1 MRKGKKI
8 VGVAC
13 VLLLALLAAVLV
25 ACNEDKENGA
35 DTLPSEAEYIIQYTD
50 DDGTHTITVRAG
62 EPYSI
67 PAIPSRTGHNFL
79 GLYDAER
86 GGTQYV
92 NAKGASIA
100 PFSDNKNMVL
110 FPQFEA
116 KEYTVILEYGE
127 APVTGEREIVVE
139 YGGTIES
146 LPVELTAANKEFM
159 GWYTEPDRG
168 GVQVADRYGIRP
180 DRKKLTEETFDLSN
194 PNGYVYLYAGFRGE
208 MHTVT
213 FYFEAGMAPE
223 EKEIEH
229 GTPIASVV
237 TDTRVDGKAAY
248 VWSLKEND
256 TEHSAVFNGRVEG
269 DMVLYALEYAPVI
282 DFNAGEG
289 DKVTSIIA
297 PAGSSVVLPEA
308 TRENWSF
315 AGWYTAGGSKYTA
328 TVMPTDSVKLTAKW
342 DPMLIFDE
350 RGGTLVED
358 IAAEQ
363 GTRVTLPT
371 TEKDGYM
378 FAGWYTEQGEEYT
391 STSMPA
397 YSTKLVAKYRKTVKK
412 VHTLMA
418 EDDYGKLSTTKP
430 SFENERN
437 YNILDLSE
445 LFNAGIRQIKLTAH
459 YKGRYIWSD
468 RFPDTTYIYMN
479 YYTQQTASDGY
490 KVWGHTD
497 SFKKNDE
504 NFHAFSHSTSLE
516 LTSPKLYIAKFI
528 SNYGSSLMGG
538 SVYQGEAVDFWV
550 EVEYPDMT
558 QLY

>member
-1 MRKGKKI
+1 MRNKVFLTLAVI
-8 VGVAC
+8 CCLILTLGV
-13 VLLLALLAAVLV
+13 LAA
-25 ACNEDKENGA
+25 CNDEK
-35 DTLPSEAEYIIQYTD
+35 SEGGQSATTGESYVIQYTD
-50 DDGTHTITVRAG
+50 DTGTYSIDVKPG
-62 EPYSI
+62 EPYSMS
-67 PAIPSRTGHNFL
+67 AIPTREGYDFI
-79 GLYDAER
+79 GLFDAEV

-92 NAKGASIA
+92 NAKGSSLA
-100 PFSDNKNMVL
+100 PFSDGKNLVL
-110 FPQFEA
+110 FPQFKA
-116 KEYTVILEYGE
+116 KEFRLVLNYQG
-127 APVTGEREIVVE
+127 APVTGEREIVVS
-139 YGGTIES
+139 YGSRIES
-146 LPVELTAANKEFM
+146 LPTDLKLENKTFM
-159 GWYTEPDRG
+159 GWYTEPERG
-168 GVQVADRYGIRP
+168 GLQVADEYGVLPEASVISSRN
-180 DRKKLTEETFDLSN
+180 FDLTD
-194 PNGYVYLYAGFRGE
+194 PDGFIRLYAGFRGE

-342 DPMLIFDE
+342 EPMLIFDE

-397 YSTKLVAKYRKTVKK
+397 YSTKLVAKYRKMLKERFVILTN
-412 VHTLMA
+412 
-418 EDDYGKLSTTKP
+418 DDPRTNELEYP
-430 SFENERN
+430 SVDEGCNE
-437 YNILDLSE
+437 LDL
-445 LFNAGIRQIKLTAH
+445 TAI
-459 YKGRYIWSD
+459 YETGVRNVRITASYSAAY
-468 RFPDTTYIYMN
+468 RTYYGVISTNNPGCTRMN
-479 YYTQQTASDGY
+479 WYSQKTASDAY
-490 KVWGHTD
+490 KVWSYADTHTNNREW
-497 SFKKNDE
+497 KNV
-504 NFHAFSHSTSLE
+504 SHTTEME
-516 LTSPKLYIAKFI
+516 LKTPKLYICR
-528 SNYGSSLMGG
+528 YRGSSGTSFG
-538 SVYQGEAVDFWV
+538 SDEAQWTDFWV
-550 EVEYPDMT
+550 EVEYPDMS

>member
-213 FYFEAGMAPE
+213 FYFEVGMAPE

-289 DKVTSIIA
+289 DEVTSIIA

-315 AGWYTAGGSKYTA
+315 VGWYTADGSKYTA

-397 YSTKLVAKYRKTVKK
+397 YSTKLVAKYWKVEKEIIVIANESTVIT
-412 VHTLMA
+412 V
-418 EDDYGKLSTTKP
+418 DDTTKP
-430 SFENERN
+430 TVDIGF
-437 YNILDLSE
+437 YKIDLTSIHQQ
-445 LFNAGIRQIKLTAH
+445 GVKKIHVR
-459 YKGRYIWSD
+459 
-468 RFPDTTYIYMN
+468 TTYKAR
-479 YYTQQTASDGY
+479 YYNAS
-490 KVWGHTD
+490 
-497 SFKKNDE
+497 S
-504 NFHAFSHSTSLE
+504 S
-516 LTSPKLYIAKFI
+516 
-528 SNYGSSLMGG
+528 SSLSSSRPSYTNMAWYSANIVNSAYKIWEYSDSHTSSMIWNTFTHETTLNIDSD
-538 SVYQGEAVDFWV
+538 SVYLALYHTNNTGHYRSGGNWTDFWI
-550 EVEYPDMT
+550 EVEYPDMS

>member
-1 MRKGKKI
+1 MRNK
-8 VGVAC
+8 VF
-13 VLLLALLAAVLV
+13 LTLAAICCLILTLGVLA
-25 ACNEDKENGA
+25 ACNDEKGEGGQSA
-35 DTLPSEAEYIIQYTD
+35 TTGESYVIQYTD
-50 DDGTHTITVRAG
+50 DTGTYSIDVKQG
-62 EPYSI
+62 EPYSMS
-67 PAIPSRTGHNFL
+67 AIPTREGYDFI
-79 GLYDAER
+79 GLFDAEV

-92 NAKGASIA
+92 NAKGSSLA
-100 PFSDNKNMVL
+100 PFSDGKNLVL
-110 FPQFEA
+110 FPQFKA
-116 KEYTVILEYGE
+116 KEFRLVLNYQG
-127 APVTGEREIVVE
+127 APVTGEREIVVS
-139 YGGTIES
+139 YGSRIES
-146 LPVELTAANKEFM
+146 LPTDLKLENKTFM
-159 GWYTEPDRG
+159 GWYTEPERG
-168 GVQVADRYGIRP
+168 GLQVADEYGVLPEASLISSRN
-180 DRKKLTEETFDLSN
+180 FDLTD
-194 PNGYVYLYAGFRGE
+194 PDGFIRLYAGFRGE

-229 GTPIASVV
+229 GTLIASVV

-328 TVMPTDSVKLTAKW
+328 TVMPTYSVKLTAKW
-342 DPMLIFDE
+342 EPMLIFDE

-363 GTRVTLPT
+363 GTRVTL
-371 TEKDGYM
+371 
-378 FAGWYTEQGEEYT
+378 QEYT

-397 YSTKLVAKYRKTVKK
+397 YSTKLVAKYWK
-412 VHTLMA
+412 VENKRYVIIEATETLGAGGTPTTPNISASSHTL
-418 EDDYGKLSTTKP
+418 
-430 SFENERN
+430 
-437 YNILDLSE
+437 DLTG
-445 LFNAGIRQIKLTAH
+445 LYTQGIRKVKLTAH
-459 YKGRYIWSD
+459 YVVWYVWGNYSSD
-468 RFPDTTYIYMN
+468 PSEA
-479 YYTQQTASDGY
+479 TASMAWYSQSSASDAY
-490 KVWGHTD
+490 KVWGYGDTFRK
-497 SFKKNDE
+497 STTTKKNAVYE
-504 NFHAFSHSTSLE
+504 TEISLN
-516 LTSPKLYIAKFI
+516 TDKLY
-528 SNYGSSLMGG
+528 
-538 SVYQGEAVDFWV
+538 VCRYQSRGYVNTHANWTDFWV